1 MTLTKDDIADSI
13 YNECGFSR
21 IRSVR
26 LIETILEM
34 LKRSLESGE
43 DVMLSRFGKF
53 SVRTKKARR
62 GRNPATG
69 KDLTLQP
76 RRVVTFHISPVLK
89 GKLNG
94 RGSGSD

>member
-13 YNECGFSR
+13 YNQCGFSR
-21 IRSVR
+21 IKSVR

-34 LKRSLESGE
+34 LKSSLESGE

-53 SVRTKKARR
+53 SVRKKSARR

-69 KDLTLQP
+69 KDLMLEA
-76 RRVVTFHISPVLK
+76 RRIVSFQRSPELK

-94 RGSGSD
+94 RR